1 MLVMTF
7 QEALHGLPAGSFIAV
22 LQNGHDQGLFPLTA
36 QRDQRGSPQLLV
48 ERGGR
53 ALQQSCWKVVEL
65 GQFRCGH
72 GVREFA

>member
-1 MLVMTF
+1 
-7 QEALHGLPAGSFIAV
+7 
-22 LQNGHDQGLFPLTA
+22 
-36 QRDQRGSPQLLV
+36 V